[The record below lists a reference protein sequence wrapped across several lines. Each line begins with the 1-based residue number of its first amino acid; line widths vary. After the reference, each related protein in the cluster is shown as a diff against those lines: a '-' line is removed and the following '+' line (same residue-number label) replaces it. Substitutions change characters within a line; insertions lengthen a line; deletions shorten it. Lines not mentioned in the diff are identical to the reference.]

1 MTLRAIFAGG
11 GTGGHVFPLVAVCEA
26 LRREMGGDLDAVFVG
41 SARGMEAQLIPAR
54 GEKLELLDA
63 HPIKG
68 DGLSG
73 AARGVWTAARAIPT
87 ARALVARLSPDVVLS
102 IGGYAAGS
110 VTLAARTLG
119 VPVALMEPNSVLGL
133 ANRLIAPL
141 VARAYLVFPEAGAR
155 LSPRV
160 ARVFGMPLR
169 PGFEPSTYTPGA
181 SARVVVLGGSQGAQ
195 ALNEAVPAAIAR
207 VREQVPRV
215 TVLHQAGR
223 GKDDAVRERYRALGL
238 DDVAETRAFVDD
250 VPTVLRDADVVVAR
264 AGAGSVAEVCTVG
277 RASILVPFPFAAD
290 DHQRKNAEALA
301 ASGAAVSVLQA
312 DATPARLADE
322 LVALLTDGERRARV
336 AARASLRG
344 EPDAARRIARDLLEL
359 AAPAAARAGTTS
371 METH

>member
-1 MTLRAIFAGG
+1 MTMRAIFAGG

-26 LRREMGGDLDAVFVG
+26 LRRELGGDLDATFVG
-41 SARGMEAQLIPAR
+41 SARGMEAQLVPAR

-68 DGLSG
+68 GGLRG
-73 AARGVWTAARAIPT
+73 AARGVWTAARSIPA

-141 VARAYLVFPEAGAR
+141 VSRAYLVFPEAGAR
-155 LSPRV
+155 LSPKV

-169 PGFEPSTYTPGA
+169 PGFEPSAYLPSGR
-181 SARVVVLGGSQGAQ
+181 ARVVVLGGSQGAQ
-195 ALNEAVPAAIAR
+195 ALNLAVPAAMAR
-207 VREQVPRV
+207 VRERVPAL

-223 GKDDAVRERYRALGL
+223 GKDEAVRESYRALGL
-238 DDVAETRAFVDD
+238 DDVVETRAFVDD
-250 VPTVLRDADVVVAR
+250 VPAVLRDADVVLAR
-264 AGAGSVAEVCTVG
+264 AGAGSVAEICTVG

-301 ASGAAVSVLQA
+301 ASGAACCVLQD
-312 DATPARLADE
+312 DASPERLADE
-322 LVALLTDGERRARV
+322 LTRLLTSND
-336 AARASLRG
+336 ARAHMSLLASRRG

-359 AAPAAARAGTTS
+359 ASPAASRAGAPTT
-371 METH
+371 ETN

>member
-26 LRREMGGDLDAVFVG
+26 LRRELGGELDATFVG

-54 GEKLELLDA
+54 GERLELLPA

-68 DGLSG
+68 GGLSG
-73 AARGVWTAARAIPT
+73 AARGAWTAARSIPA
-87 ARALVARLSPDVVLS
+87 ARALVSRLAPGVVLS

-141 VARAYLVFPEAGAR
+141 VSRAYLVFPEAGAR
-155 LSPRV
+155 LSPDIS
-160 ARVFGMPLR
+160 RVFGMPLR
-169 PGFEPSTYTPGA
+169 PGFEPSVYAPTGR
-181 SARVVVLGGSQGAQ
+181 ARVVVLGGSQGAQ
-195 ALNEAVPAAIAR
+195 ALNEAVPEAIHLLRAR
-207 VREQVPRV
+207 VPHVS
-215 TVLHQAGR
+215 VLHQAGR

-238 DDVAETRAFVDD
+238 DEVAETRAFVDD
-250 VPTVLRDADVVVAR
+250 VPGVLRDADVVLAR
-264 AGAGSVAEVCTVG
+264 AGAGSVAELCTVG
-277 RASILVPFPFAAD
+277 RASILVPFPVAAD

-312 DATPARLADE
+312 EATPQRLARE
-322 LVALLTDGERRARV
+322 LTELLGDGARRARM
-336 AARASLRG
+336 AELARGRG
-344 EPDAARRIARDLLEL
+344 EPDAARKIARDLLAL
-359 AAPAAARAGTTS
+359 ASPAARRAATPSTEAS
-371 METH
+371 